1 MLSKA
6 TRLSISA
13 MSALAEVHGTD
24 SPTLTS
30 TEIAKRRGI
39 PSPFVAKVMTMLSL
53 RGLVSGTRGPGGG
66 YSLARPPGEITLF
79 DIASVFQ
86 RIEEPECPLGRAHVC
101 SDRNAC
107 GLHVPLRQ
115 MQASIRSFLTG
126 ATLAGFATGKS
137 VAAANT
143 TVQQRKSRTRRAS

>member
-13 MSALAEVHGTD
+13 MSALAEVYGKD

-66 YSLARPPGEITLF
+66 YSLARPPDEITLF

-101 SDRNAC
+101 SDKTAC
-107 GLHVPLRQ
+107 ALHVPLQQ
-115 MQASIRSFLTG
+115 MQASIRAFLTG
-126 ATLAGFATGKS
+126 ATLAGFAAGKS
-137 VAAANT
+137 PVPATAM
-143 TVQQRKSRTRRAS
+143 VQRKSRTRRAS